1 MTLFKSVIGNG
12 LKHCDACA
20 DEGDEK
26 GLPGARLFFCKRFK
40 SCVSP
45 LLPVCLK
52 VAKSNVAANIGYGK
66 NEKTRY
72 GRT

>member
-1 MTLFKSVIGNG
+1 MTLLKSVIGNG

-26 GLPGARLFFCKRFK
+26 GLPRARLLF
-40 SCVSP
+40 VSGLKVVFP
-45 LLPVCLK
+45 LLPVCQK
-52 VAKSNVAANIGYGK
+52 VAKSNVADNIGYGK

-72 GRT
+72 GCT